1 MCSPESTAREENTNA
16 SPDLTVLNAALQLA
30 VCKRE
35 EAELMLT
42 LAQAKANTGPNKKRA
57 DDNHVTSGRVP
68 LSNMNNGG
76 ELKRVKVEKEVKVK
90 IEEEW
95 TP

>member
-1 MCSPESTAREENTNA
+1 
-16 SPDLTVLNAALQLA
+16 
-30 VCKRE
+30 
-35 EAELMLT
+35 MLT
-42 LAQAKANTGPNKKRA
+42 LAQMEAKAKGSTKKRA

-76 ELKRVKVEKEVKVK
+76 KLKRVKVEKEVKVK

-95 TP
+95 TL